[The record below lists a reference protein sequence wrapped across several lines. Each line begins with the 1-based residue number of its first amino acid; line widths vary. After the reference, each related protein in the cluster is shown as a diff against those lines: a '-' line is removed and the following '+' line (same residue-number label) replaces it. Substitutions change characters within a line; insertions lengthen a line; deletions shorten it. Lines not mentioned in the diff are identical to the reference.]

1 MQVFRKRYSSKSLNA
16 QPVEFYSFLHN
27 AVCVYDVIRL
37 LSFCYMSVD
46 IDECIENGPL
56 CGAGSCLNTKGSY
69 RCVCP
74 DGYVLME
81 GETDCMGQYS
91 I

>member
-1 MQVFRKRYSSKSLNA
+1 
-16 QPVEFYSFLHN
+16 
-27 AVCVYDVIRL
+27 
-37 LSFCYMSVD
+37 MSVD